1 MIENRRSCCSIPP
14 PDGRISPQDSWLCRT
29 INAKRTRREGNNK
42 KMGEKQKHERKTTIE
57 AFGSCVEKTELHYR
71 KCT

>member
-14 PDGRISPQDSWLCRT
+14 PDGRISPQNSWLCRT

-42 KMGEKQKHERKTTIE
+42 KKGKSKNTKEKRNMERKKNYDRSI
-57 AFGSCVEKTELHYR
+57 R
-71 KCT
+71 IMR